1 MTDRQ
6 PSPHELVEL
15 LVDPLPRADVL
26 VLSLDPWIDAGFG
39 AAQAR
44 TALVALPSR
53 VVARFATDLL
63 VDHQARRPVV
73 RIVEGVHEAVAW
85 PEIELHEVTDAA
97 GRTFLHLRGPEPD
110 HRWRALTVA
119 VVGLCEAAGVRSVLS
134 LGAYPAPAPHT
145 RTARVVASAST
156 RELAE
161 RVGIVPGQLDVP
173 AGINAVI
180 EVACSGAGL
189 ETVSLWAQ
197 VPHYVANLPYP
208 AAALAILAHL
218 HDLGGITVETAELAD
233 AAADTH
239 RRITE
244 LVSANDEHAAMVEQ
258 LERAYDELV
267 PPPQVPSGDEI
278 AAELEQ
284 FLRREGR

>member
-1 MTDRQ
+1 MDDRQ
-6 PSPHELVEL
+6 PFHHDLVEV
-15 LVDPLPRADVL
+15 LVDPLPRAEVL
-26 VLSLDPWIDAGFG
+26 VVSLDPWIDAGFG
-39 AAQAR
+39 ASQAR

-53 VVARFATDLL
+53 VVGRFDADAL

-73 RIVEGVHEAVAW
+73 RIVEGVHDAIAW
-85 PEIELHEVTDAA
+85 PVIELHEVTDTA

-110 HRWRALTVA
+110 HRWRAVTVA
-119 VVGLCEAAGVRSVLS
+119 VVGLCAAAGVRSVLS
-134 LGAYPAPAPHT
+134 LGAYPAPMPHT
-145 RTARVVASAST
+145 RAARVVASASS
-156 RELAE
+156 REIAE

-173 AGINAVI
+173 AGINAAI

-208 AAALAILAHL
+208 AAALALL
-218 HDLGGITVETAELAD
+218 GQVHDLAGITVDTGELAT

-244 LVSANDEHAAMVEQ
+244 LVASNDEHLDMVRQ
-258 LERAYDELV
+258 LETAYDEVV
-267 PPPQVPSGDEI
+267 PPPTVPSGDEI
-278 AAELEQ
+278 AAELER
-284 FLRREGR
+284 FLRSEDR